1 MSHKKD
7 AQESSIKAPQ
17 QMYPKF
23 VQRKQPNDYY
33 QIDNT
38 PLEAQKKGEII
49 SILSME
55 INESDA
61 LSNSYSYKNNQMHD
75 LYNQNSKR
83 KLEKALGIDKFENQK
98 TQKQNI
104 KYLKQQFNVEEAHS
118 PLKGVGDNFNLVD
131 KRPIQSRHLKHRRV
145 EYREKLEEEKGFHK
159 KAKSHRNNK
168 YQYIRNNHDIMTR
181 HQRHKSSDSTENS
194 ILKRSNGFE
203 ILYRRGEKLEKMLNH
218 YESDGHPHEASS

>member
-7 AQESSIKAPQ
+7 VQESLIKGSQPV
-17 QMYPKF
+17 YPKF
-23 VQRKQPNDYY
+23 IQRKQPNDYY

-55 INESDA
+55 INESEA
-61 LSNSYSYKNNQMHD
+61 LSNSYSYKNNQMYD
-75 LYNQNSKR
+75 LHHQNSKR
-83 KLEKALGIDKFENQK
+83 KLQKALGIENFENQK

-104 KYLKQQFNVEEAHS
+104 KFLKEQFNADAARS

-131 KRPIQSRHLKHRRV
+131 RRPIQSRHLKHRRV

-194 ILKRSNGFE
+194 ILKQSNGFE
-203 ILYRRGEKLEKMLNH
+203 ILYKRGEKLEKMLNH
-218 YESDGHPHEASS
+218 YESD